1 MDDMNELS
9 VIMPV
14 YKESLAHLKCSI
26 DGVLNQTYDNFE
38 FIIVAEPNDEN
49 ITFLDNIKRFD
60 SRVTL
65 IRNETRLGVA
75 DTRNRAI
82 NECTGKY
89 IAFVDADDY
98 SHADRFEKQVKFLE
112 DNPEVSVLGSNMD
125 IVDEKDKVIGERKY
139 PELHED
145 ILREF
150 LLIMPLANPT
160 VMVRNKDLKELGT
173 FNSTLIKSEDFDLL
187 DEVFGL

>member
-1 MDDMNELS
+1 MNELS